1 MNTYNAIVSEFTKE
15 IEAEVSQ
22 ILDEVGFEIF
32 WNIRE
37 KQTNSGKSVNSLLL
51 PADTTGATGES
62 IRIQSETNVSGA
74 NIALVGRKGI
84 MNLDKGNP
92 PAESS
97 GEWSNFDDFYYA
109 IKDWARAKERR
120 YGLEPNEIN
129 AYSVASHVWLYGSV
143 LWRAGGGTESI
154 RDLLPPAVEKIDGK
168 ITELI
173 EKFAS
178 DIVETIT
185 TIQE

>member
-62 IRIQSETNVSGA
+62 IRIQSETNISGA

-84 MNLDKGNP
+84 MNIDKGNP
-92 PAESS
+92 PAKDT
-97 GEWSNFDDFYYA
+97 GEWGSFDSFYMA
-109 IKDWARAKERR
+109 IEAWARAKEQR
-120 YGLEPNEIN
+120 YGLQEGYIDAEN
-129 AYSVASHVWLYGSV
+129 VAFNVWKYGGVLYQE
-143 LWRAGGGTESI
+143 GGGTESI

-173 EKFAS
+173 EKYAF
-178 DIVETIT
+178 DFVETIT
-185 TIQE
+185 TTQE